1 MLCSVFDRNA
11 KATCFAYGQTGSGK
25 THTMMGPD
33 KGKDGLAPK
42 EKGLYEMAAKDI
54 FRLVN
59 NKRYQH
65 IGVYVSFFEI
75 YVSIQKRRSGTRMEH
90 CSYRHSGFND
100 LIIFLVSSIESHL
113 SNKPKS
119 SLFLTQ

>member
-1 MLCSVFDRNA
+1 LLCSVFDRNA

-90 CSYRHSGFND
+90 CSYRHSDFYEV
-100 LIIFLVSSIESHL
+100 LSLLMFSIESYL
-113 SNKPKS
+113 SNKPKQCI
-119 SLFLTQ
+119 LKN